1 MNCANVRQ
9 ELPSL
14 VYRDATP
21 EQAERLQAHLAGC
34 WQCQR
39 EYAALQQVPRLLD
52 LLPAP
57 TLTVD
62 LSRLYRQAAE
72 RQQRRLRLWR
82 RAALAAAAAVLL
94 AFGLRLDVRVEAHQ
108 LMVRWGSPPDV
119 AEAVPSPVHS
129 VPVPAANAAKAE
141 PGPDVEDQL
150 RIVSE
155 LVQML
160 AKDFDQR
167 DRQRL
172 RELAALRNHLL
183 KLQRLADERWSAT
196 ERDIAGT
203 YTLLTTLTKKE

>member
-1 MNCANVRQ
+1 
-9 ELPSL
+9 LPSL
-14 VYRDATP
+14 VYHDATP

-34 WQCQR
+34 RECQG

-57 TLTVD
+57 ALSVD
-62 LSRLYRQAAE
+62 LPRLYREAAD
-72 RQQRRLRLWR
+72 RQRRRLRLWR

-94 AFGLRLDVRVEAHQ
+94 ALGLRLDVRVEAHQ
-108 LMVRWGSPPDV
+108 LSFRWGSPPAV
-119 AEAVPSPVHS
+119 VEIVPSPAPG
-129 VPVPAANAAKAE
+129 VPVPATNVAKGE

-160 AKDFDQR
+160 ARDLDQR
-167 DRQRL
+167 DRQQQH
-172 RELAALRNHLL
+172 ELAALRNHLL
-183 KLQRLADERWSAT
+183 KLQRLADERWTAT